1 MSLKRSA
8 AKAGNPQK
16 ASHEIQLS
24 GFAAVSDVNGLSN
37 SYYAAGIKSSP
48 LSLASLSTKHLLPH
62 QPSTFHPFRS

>member
-37 SYYAAGIKSSP
+37 SYYAAGIK
-48 LSLASLSTKHLLPH
+48 
-62 QPSTFHPFRS
+62 

>member
-1 MSLKRSA
+1 MLAAENSAGKLPAKLYITAIMSLKRSA

-37 SYYAAGIKSSP
+37 SYYAAGIK
-48 LSLASLSTKHLLPH
+48 
-62 QPSTFHPFRS
+62 